1 MSTSYFMVY
10 KRGIRPTI
18 SIRHPTEQFGFQL
31 QAKQRT
37 DSMATSIS
45 YLVIGGAGAQG
56 LPVVKGTPFSTPSIG

>member
-1 MSTSYFMVY
+1 MLTSYFMVY
-10 KRGIRPTI
+10 KRGIRFTI

-31 QAKQRT
+31 QAKRT
-37 DSMATSIS
+37 DSMATSRS